1 MMLDFRFVF
10 SSIIFIILDAT
21 IETITTFS
29 GESVNDELLGVAA
42 SQGYVD
48 FALENEDDSIQIVS
62 LVIN

>member
-42 SQGYVD
+42 SQGHVD
-48 FALENEDDSIQIVS
+48 FSLENEDDSIQIVS